1 MKLKLRSA
9 SEWLYWPT
17 TFSKQ
22 VILTLIIAIIYY
34 STGSLGLLLSIPGT
48 NVSTVW
54 PPSGI
59 ALAAGLIYG
68 YKIGPAI
75 FLGSFINNIVS
86 FFASS
91 APIEYPSLIGISFV
105 IGLGSVL
112 QMWAGLAGIHF
123 LIKEKDILGSA
134 TNVFKF
140 LFVGLV
146 SCLVNSNIGTSILA
160 IGEIISWSDY
170 PRIFMNWWLGDTA
183 GIFVFT
189 PFIWAWIKYP
199 FPAMTYKKYLE
210 ALALLACL
218 FITSLLLLSSNFP
231 FLYVLIPLMVWG
243 GLRFS
248 HPGATL
254 MVVLTSLIA
263 ILGTLHGT
271 LFFGSKSAL
280 ASLFFLQ
287 SFIGITTVMTLA
299 LGAVVQERLQAYAQ
313 LKDIN
318 QNLEAKIQER
328 TKEIQATLEQLRA
341 MQQQIIAQQKLA
353 SLGELTAGI
362 AHEIKNPL
370 NFINNFADLS
380 VKQANKLFDFFE
392 KNKDHHNHEETET
405 IKKILDIITS
415 NVLKISQYGH
425 RADSIVTSMLSHAR
439 SNTHADF
446 EPTDLNANI
455 KEIIKQ
461 MLSAK
466 KAKDP
471 TFDVTFENEFDP
483 AINKV
488 SLIPQEFNRVI
499 MNLLDNA
506 FYAVDK
512 KKNSLG
518 NAYTPKV
525 TIITKDLGKDHI
537 SILIRDNGTGIPNQ
551 SKEKVF
557 TPFFTTKPPGEGTG
571 LGLSLSRDVIVSA
584 HHGDIKVNSVEGEF
598 TEFLITL
605 PKVH

>member
-1 MKLKLRSA
+1 
-9 SEWLYWPT
+9 
-17 TFSKQ
+17 
-22 VILTLIIAIIYY
+22 
-34 STGSLGLLLSIPGT
+34 
-48 NVSTVW
+48 
-54 PPSGI
+54 
-59 ALAAGLIYG
+59 LIYG

-75 FLGSFINNIVS
+75 FLGSFINNIVG
-86 FFASS
+86 FFARS

-105 IGLGSVL
+105 IALGSVL
-112 QMWAGLAGIHF
+112 QMWAGLAGIHY

-140 LFVGLV
+140 MFVGLA
-146 SCLVNSNIGTSILA
+146 SSLVNPIIGTSILA
-160 IGEIISWSDY
+160 IGEIIPWSDY
-170 PRIFMNWWLGDTA
+170 SRIFVSWWLGDTA

-189 PFIWAWIKYP
+189 PFIWAWVKYP
-199 FPAMTYKKYLE
+199 FPTMTFNKYME
-210 ALALLACL
+210 ALALLTCL

-231 FLYVLIPLMVWG
+231 FLYILIPLMVWG

-263 ILGTLHGT
+263 ILGTLHGS
-271 LFFGSKSAL
+271 LFFGSKSL
-280 ASLFFLQ
+280 IASLFFLQ
-287 SFIGITTVMTLA
+287 SFIGITTIMTLA
-299 LGAVVQERLQAYAQ
+299 LGAVVQERLLAYAQ

-380 VKQANKLFDFFE
+380 VKQANKLIDFFE
-392 KNKDHHNHEETET
+392 KTKDHHNLEESET
-405 IKKILDIITS
+405 IKKILDIIIS
-415 NVLKISQYGH
+415 NVSKISQYGH
-425 RADSIVTSMLSHAR
+425 RADGIVTSMLSHAR
-439 SNTHADF
+439 SNTPADF

-455 KEIIKQ
+455 KEILKQ
-461 MLSAK
+461 TVSAK

-471 TFDVTFENEFDP
+471 AFDVTFETAFDP
-483 AINKV
+483 VIKKI

-518 NAYTPKV
+518 DTYSSKI
-525 TIITKDLGKDHI
+525 TIITKELDKDHV
-537 SILIRDNGTGIPNQ
+537 SILIRDNGIGISNQ
-551 SKEKVF
+551 SKEKIF

-584 HHGDIKVNSVEGEF
+584 HHGEIKVNTVEGEF

-605 PKVH
+605 PKAH